1 MQRSQYKGE
10 RSSSRVTNYPGGPGG
25 PGDPGSQGYP
35 GGQGGPGD
43 NICHMAYMV

>member
-25 PGDPGSQGYP
+25 PGDPGSQGYS
-35 GGQGGPGD
+35 GD
-43 NICHMAYMV
+43 NICHMVYMV